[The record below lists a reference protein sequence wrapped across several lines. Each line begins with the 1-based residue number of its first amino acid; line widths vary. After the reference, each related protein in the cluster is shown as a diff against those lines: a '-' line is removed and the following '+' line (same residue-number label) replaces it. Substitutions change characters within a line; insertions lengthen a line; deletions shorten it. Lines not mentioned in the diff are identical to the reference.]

1 MLHKHTTR
9 AAQMRAAQECTARAR
24 TTPSTHSKGTRS
36 RHTQCDRTAVG
47 RRHIVP
53 RYSLCQPPLARC
65 RRGPVLPAKCTRIQ
79 SPSALLQSR
88 PSRAHAHTTTGCCG
102 APRPS
107 NPRRVCA
114 GRPQGRPRCRHAPA
128 RPAECAR
135 HQPSSAYPQARPPRA
150 RARAPTGLR
159 GAPQP
164 QAPRRCIGPG
174 IGRPCCSAPQGDRAP
189 RNRRAHPMRRR
200 GEHGIGALR
209 TAAASSRAA
218 APPPHRHLFPSIR
231 STLFNL
237 VTPSARL
244 AGEEDLTDGCYML
257 REGDT
262 REIFCLSQGYPEAPA
277 E

>member
-9 AAQMRAAQECTARAR
+9 AARMRAARECTARAR

-65 RRGPVLPAKCTRIQ
+65 RRG
-79 SPSALLQSR
+79 
-88 PSRAHAHTTTGCCG
+88 
-102 APRPS
+102 
-107 NPRRVCA
+107 
-114 GRPQGRPRCRHAPA
+114 PA

-218 APPPHRHLFPSIR
+218 APPPHRHLFPSIQIDR
-231 STLFNL
+231 
-237 VTPSARL
+237 ARDPDS
-244 AGEEDLTDGCYML
+244 GRIC
-257 REGDT
+257 
-262 REIFCLSQGYPEAPA
+262 
-277 E
+277 

>member
-1 MLHKHTTR
+1 
-9 AAQMRAAQECTARAR
+9 MRAARECTARAR

-79 SPSALLQSR
+79 SPSALLRSR

-164 QAPRRCIGPG
+164 QAPRRCIG
-174 IGRPCCSAPQGDRAP
+174 
-189 RNRRAHPMRRR
+189 RNRVHPQCRRR
-200 GEHGIGALR
+200 QPRPAGSDRRTRSGEPPRLVRGPH
-209 TAAASSRAA
+209 AAAA
-218 APPPHRHLFPSIR
+218 APRPRPGATGPA
-231 STLFNL
+231 
-237 VTPSARL
+237 PWRL
-244 AGEEDLTDGCYML
+244 HSFSS
-257 REGDT
+257 R
-262 REIFCLSQGYPEAPA
+262 
-277 E
+277 

>member
-9 AAQMRAAQECTARAR
+9 AAQMRAARECTARAR

-65 RRGPVLPAKCTRIQ
+65 RRGPVRPAKCTRIQ
-79 SPSALLQSR
+79 SPSALLRSR

-164 QAPRRCIGPG
+164 QAPRRCIG
-174 IGRPCCSAPQGDRAP
+174 
-189 RNRRAHPMRRR
+189 RNRVHPQCRRR
-200 GEHGIGALR
+200 QPRPAGSDRRTRSGEPPRLVRGP
-209 TAAASSRAA
+209 RAA
-218 APPPHRHLFPSIR
+218 AAAPRPRPGATGPA
-231 STLFNL
+231 
-237 VTPSARL
+237 PWRL
-244 AGEEDLTDGCYML
+244 QGAPFKSPGR
-257 REGDT
+257 RE
-262 REIFCLSQGYPEAPA
+262 R
-277 E
+277 